1 MTLTPQDIKYASDHR
16 ARIAM
21 RLWLVTLV
29 GLFASWKWLVII
41 FSCFAIV
48 ELINMHR
55 VLKIPN
61 EDNEKSDPAEEGRAW
76 GKAIVCAVSAYIPV
90 FILGSGLKL
99 LKDFVLSFFS

>member
-1 MTLTPQDIKYASDHR
+1 MSLTPQDIRYASDHR
-16 ARIAM
+16 ARIVM

-29 GLFASWKWLVII
+29 GLLASWKWLVIV
-41 FSCFAIV
+41 FSCFAII
-48 ELINMHR
+48 ELINMQR

-61 EDNEKSDPAEEGRAW
+61 EDNGKSDPIEEGRAW

-99 LKDFVLSFFS
+99 LKEFVLSFFN